1 MSEPQARFAQEGPGH
16 SESVTTSLTGRVWIT
31 WILASLA
38 VASHA
43 LPLGFAHW
51 ATGRGD
57 IGWAAGGL
65 FSISLPITA
74 VLSIAALAS
83 AVAIIDR
90 KTGCVAALVSIG
102 VLLSVYLH
110 F

>member
-1 MSEPQARFAQEGPGH
+1 MSESQDRFARERPDH
-16 SESVTTSLTGRVWIT
+16 TESLTHSLTGRVWIT

-65 FSISLPITA
+65 FSISLSITA
-74 VLSIAALAS
+74 VLSMAALAS
-83 AVAIIDR
+83 AIAIIDR
-90 KTGCVAALVSIG
+90 KTGWVAALVSIG
-102 VLLSVYLH
+102 V
-110 F
+110 